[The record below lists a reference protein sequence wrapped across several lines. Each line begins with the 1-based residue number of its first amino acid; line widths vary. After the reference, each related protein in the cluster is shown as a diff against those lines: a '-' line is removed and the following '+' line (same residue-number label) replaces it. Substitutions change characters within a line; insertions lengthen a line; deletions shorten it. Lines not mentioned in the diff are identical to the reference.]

1 MTEKKVL
8 SIKDVI
14 LDIVI
19 AKYPNLESKDNLTN
33 GKLFDFRRLI
43 DDDDNYNVIE
53 SMLISYREKTGN
65 VMDADDIL
73 NIFKSYKHN
82 PLETLNLKPEN
93 TKLYLEMAR
102 GIELE
107 GIFALNRI
115 FVSNMVI
122 EKLKEVYALFDNEEE
137 FRNYNDSLLITLLF
151 RYSILHKTS
160 MNNDDIV
167 GRLKIE
173 YISMLDKTIED
184 FRKREKIRNL
194 SIH

>member
-8 SIKDVI
+8 SIKNVI

-93 TKLYLEMAR
+93 TKFYLEMAR

-184 FRKREKIRNL
+184 FQKKEKIRNL

>member
-8 SIKDVI
+8 SIKNVI

-93 TKLYLEMAR
+93 TKFYLEMAR

>member
-93 TKLYLEMAR
+93 TKFYLEMAR

>member
-1 MTEKKVL
+1 MTEKRVL

-93 TKLYLEMAR
+93 TKFYLEMAR

-184 FRKREKIRNL
+184 FQKKEKIRNL

>member
-93 TKLYLEMAR
+93 TKFYLEMAR

-184 FRKREKIRNL
+184 FQKKEKIRNL